1 VRGYKKDEKAFLF
14 SLTSKIKYKAKDPA
28 QNKVGHTPEY
38 LIVFGK
44 PNDLWLKADCNVQKN
59 PYRIAKYI
67 YTMQEDLA
75 GTTVEK
81 TDDQEFTFQVA
92 ELDVYAVEGITLFN
106 NTGATSEEQINALMN
121 DAIKRQIT
129 VKLSTMQQQPTAGD
143 RSPRVRIN

>member
-1 VRGYKKDEKAFLF
+1 MF
-14 SLTSKIKYKAKDPA
+14 SLSNKIKYKAKDPA

-44 PNDLWLKADCNVQKN
+44 PNDLWLKADCDVQKN

-67 YTMQEDLA
+67 YTLQEDMA
-75 GTTVEK
+75 GTTIEK

-92 ELDVYAVEGITLFN
+92 ELDVYSVEAITIFG
-106 NTGATSEEQINALMN
+106 TGVTTSEEQLNALMN

-129 VKLSTMQQQPTAGD
+129 VKLSTMQPSGAK
-143 RSPRVRIN
+143 SP